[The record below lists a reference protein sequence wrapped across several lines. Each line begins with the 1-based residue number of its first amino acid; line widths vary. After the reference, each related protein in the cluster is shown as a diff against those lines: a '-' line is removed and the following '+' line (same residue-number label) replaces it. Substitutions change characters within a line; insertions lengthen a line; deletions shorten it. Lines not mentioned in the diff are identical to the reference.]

1 MHYQRSFRNT
11 VAGIVAC
18 LLSSVGYAGQSHVN
32 YKYVDA
38 AREIAQLFWLAET
51 ANACGWATRQEAD
64 DFEAFAVRFLTAH
77 LSGVQRAAFISMTN
91 DAGFHPGVQRV
102 AFNDH
107 AKNCELE
114 RWKVGWASYKSAA
127 DENASR
133 YACHACMEKEGTANE
148 NGSDG
153 IGIIDF
159 DSCVWRETG

>member
-91 DAGFHPGVQRV
+91 DAGFHPGVQRSRE
-102 AFNDH
+102 
-107 AKNCELE
+107 KLSTGSLE
-114 RWKVGWASYKSAA
+114 TWLGKLQVSGRRERFALL
-127 DENASR
+127 ASR
-133 YACHACMEKEGTANE
+133 VDY
-148 NGSDG
+148 
-153 IGIIDF
+153 
-159 DSCVWRETG
+159 